1 MTKTF
6 DEWNIFK
13 KNIESEKGLIFASV
27 RDIWWCSLG
36 INIGTETDGKN
47 KNFER
52 AILVVRVYNKD
63 SILIVPITT
72 KIKKDRFHFCIQV
85 RNSNKVGPNCIEAYI
100 KLTQFRV
107 ISPKRLLRKVDVIS
121 ESVFKEI
128 KDRLKSFI

>member
-1 MTKTF
+1 MKKTF
-6 DEWNIFK
+6 DEWNMFK
-13 KNIESEKGLIFASV
+13 KNIESEKGLIFASA

-85 RNSNKVGPNCIEAYI
+85 RNSNKVGPNHIEAYI

-107 ISPKRLLRKVDVIS
+107 ISPKRLLRKVDVIP